1 MSLNEIQKQIYD
13 ELFKIAVA
21 NDYSQASITP
31 HEDGY
36 VLNYR
41 TKDHTLAA
49 LPVFMSTEDGKAV
62 IKHLLFEGRKPT
74 NTSKPVITKIAY
86 NKDDIEAHA
95 KLVVIPNIG
104 GLSASLTIYRHSEQ
118 TPTTLDN
125 FIFVNEVDKTAILE
139 RLKEPKQWLII
150 TSSEENPNKK
160 NLALALLEETYA
172 EKPRVIVSVE
182 RYAECLNPNVIRLE
196 LSDNPQPY
204 GDLINAIEQFAPDLV
219 LIDKLNTSDAVLL
232 ARTLHTSGISV
243 LTTTTDSTFA
253 NTTVIEL
260 SPNNVASIRPDF

>member
-1 MSLNEIQKQIYD
+1 MPLNDIQKQIYD

-49 LPVFMSTEDGKAV
+49 LPVFMSPDDGKAV
-62 IKHLLFEGRKPT
+62 IEHLLFEGRKPT
-74 NTSKPVITKIAY
+74 NTSKPVITKVAY

-95 KLVVIPNIG
+95 KLVVIPNLN
-104 GLSASLTIYRHSEQ
+104 GLSASMTIYRHSKQE
-118 TPTTLDN
+118 PVSLDDFTFLN
-125 FIFVNEVDKTAILE
+125 AADKTTVLE
-139 RLKEPKQWLII
+139 RLKESKQWLIV
-150 TSSEENPNKK
+150 TSGEENPNKK
-160 NLALALLEETYA
+160 AMTLALLEETYA

-196 LSDNPQPY
+196 LDDNPHPY
-204 GDLINAIEQFAPDLV
+204 GELVDVITQFAPDLV
-219 LIDKLNTSDAVLL
+219 FIDKLDTSDAVLL
-232 ARTLHTSGISV
+232 ARTLYTNGISV
-243 LTTTTDSTFA
+243 LTTTTDSSFA
-253 NTTVIEL
+253 NTTMINL
-260 SPNNVASIRPDF
+260 SPNNVASISPDF

>member
-1 MSLNEIQKQIYD
+1 MPLNDIQKQIYD

-21 NDYSQASITP
+21 NDYTQASITP

-49 LPVFMSTEDGKAV
+49 LPVYMSKDDGKA
-62 IKHLLFEGRKPT
+62 IIQHLLFEGRKPV
-74 NTSKPVITKIAY
+74 NPSKPLITKVAY
-86 NKDDIEAHA
+86 AKGDINTHA

-118 TPTTLDN
+118 TPVTLDN
-125 FIFVNEVDKTAILE
+125 FIFINETDKTAILE
-139 RLKEPKQWLII
+139 QLKEHNQWFII
-150 TSSEENPNKK
+150 TSSEENANKK

-172 EKPRVIVSVE
+172 EKPRVIISVE

-196 LSDNPQPY
+196 LDDNPHPY
-204 GDLINAIEQFAPDLV
+204 GELVDIITQFAPDLV
-219 LIDKLNTSDAVLL
+219 FIDKLDTSDAVLL

-253 NTTVIEL
+253 NTTTIEL

>member
-1 MSLNEIQKQIYD
+1 MPLNEIQKQVYD
-13 ELFKIAVA
+13 ELFKITVA
-21 NDYSQASITP
+21 NDYPQASITP

-49 LPVFMSTEDGKAV
+49 LPVYMSKDDGKT
-62 IKHLLFEGRKPT
+62 IIQHLLFEGHKPV
-74 NTSKPVITKIAY
+74 NPSKPLITKVAY
-86 NKDDIEAHA
+86 AKGDINTHA
-95 KLVVIPNIG
+95 KLVVIPNIC

-118 TPTTLDN
+118 TPVTLDN
-125 FIFVNEVDKTAILE
+125 FIFINETDKTAILE
-139 RLKEPKQWLII
+139 QLKEHNQWFII
-150 TSSEENPNKK
+150 TSSEENANKK

-172 EKPRVIVSVE
+172 EKPRVIISVE
-182 RYAECLNPNVIRLE
+182 RYAECLNPTVIRLE
-196 LSDNPQPY
+196 LSDNPHPY
-204 GDLINAIEQFAPDLV
+204 GELVDVITQFAPDLV
-219 LIDKLNTSDAVLL
+219 FIDKLDTSDAVLL

-253 NTTVIEL
+253 NTTTIEL

>member
-1 MSLNEIQKQIYD
+1 MSLTELQKQIYD

-21 NDYSQASITP
+21 NDYPQASITP
-31 HEDGY
+31 HENGY

-49 LPVFMSTEDGKAV
+49 LPVYMSIEDGKA
-62 IKHLLFEGRKPT
+62 IIQHLLFEGRKPT
-74 NTSKPVITKIAY
+74 NTSEPVITKVAY
-86 NKDDIEAHA
+86 NKGDINAHA
-95 KLVVIPNIG
+95 KFVVIPNIG

-118 TPTTLDN
+118 TPVTLDN
-125 FIFVNEVDKTAILE
+125 FIFINETDKTAILE
-139 RLKEPKQWLII
+139 QLKEPNQWLII
-150 TSSEENPNKK
+150 TSGEENANKK
-160 NLALALLEETYA
+160 SLALALLEETYA

-196 LSDNPQPY
+196 LEDQPHPY
-204 GDLINAIEQFAPDLV
+204 GDLVDAIQQFAPDLV
-219 LIDKLNTSDAVLL
+219 FIDKLNTSDAVLL

-253 NTTVIEL
+253 NTTTIEL

>member
-1 MSLNEIQKQIYD
+1 MPLNDIQKQIYD

-49 LPVFMSTEDGKAV
+49 LPVYMSKDDGKA
-62 IKHLLFEGRKPT
+62 IIQHLLFEGRVPV
-74 NTSKPVITKIAY
+74 NPSKPLITKVAY
-86 NKDDIEAHA
+86 AKGDINAHA

-118 TPTTLDN
+118 TPVTLDN
-125 FIFVNEVDKTAILE
+125 FIFLNAADKTTILE
-139 RLKEPKQWLII
+139 RLKEPKQWLIV
-150 TSSEENPNKK
+150 TSSQENPNKK

-196 LSDNPQPY
+196 LDDSPHPY
-204 GDLINAIEQFAPDLV
+204 GELVDVITQFAPDLV
-219 LIDKLNTSDAVLL
+219 FIDKLDTSDAVLL
-232 ARTLHTSGISV
+232 ARTLYANGISV
-243 LTTTTDSTFA
+243 LTTTTDSSFA
-253 NTTVIEL
+253 NTTMINL
-260 SPNNVASIRPDF
+260 SPNNVASIAKNL

>member
-1 MSLNEIQKQIYD
+1 MSLTELQKQIYD
-13 ELFKIAVA
+13 ELFAIAIA
-21 NDYSQASITP
+21 NDYPQASITP
-31 HEDGY
+31 HVDGY

-49 LPVFMSTEDGKAV
+49 LPVYMSTEDGKAV
-62 IKHLLFEGRKPT
+62 IEHLLFEGRKPT
-74 NTSKPVITKIAY
+74 NTSKPVITKVAY
-86 NKDDIEAHA
+86 NKDDIEAHT
-95 KLVVIPNIG
+95 KLVVIPNLN
-104 GLSASLTIYRHSEQ
+104 GLSASMAIYRHSEQ
-118 TPTTLDN
+118 TPATLDD
-125 FIFVNEVDKTAILE
+125 FIFINESDKTAILE
-139 RLKEPKQWLII
+139 QLKEPNQWLII

-196 LSDNPQPY
+196 LSNNPQPY
-204 GDLINAIEQFAPDLV
+204 GDLVNAIEQFAPDLV

-253 NTTVIEL
+253 NTTTIEL

>member
-1 MSLNEIQKQIYD
+1 MPLNELQKQVYD

-21 NDYSQASITP
+21 NDYPQASITP

-62 IKHLLFEGRKPT
+62 IEHLLFEGRKPT
-74 NTSKPVITKIAY
+74 NTSKPVITKVAY
-86 NKDDIEAHA
+86 NKNDIEAHA
-95 KLVVIPNIG
+95 KLVVIPNLS
-104 GLSASLTIYRHSEQ
+104 GLSASMTIYRHSKQE
-118 TPTTLDN
+118 PASLDDFTFLN
-125 FIFVNEVDKTAILE
+125 TADKTTSLK
-139 RLKEPKQWLII
+139 RLKESNQWLIV
-150 TSSEENPNKK
+150 TSGQENPNKK
-160 NLALALLEETYA
+160 AMALALLEETYA

-196 LSDNPQPY
+196 LSDNPHPY
-204 GDLINAIEQFAPDLV
+204 GELVDVITQFAPDLV
-219 LIDKLNTSDAVLL
+219 FIDKLDTSDAVLL
-232 ARTLHTSGISV
+232 ARTLFANGISV

-253 NTTVIEL
+253 NTTTIEL
-260 SPNNVASIRPDF
+260 SPNNVVSIRPDF

>member
-1 MSLNEIQKQIYD
+1 MSLTELQKQIYD
-13 ELFKIAVA
+13 ELFAIAIS
-21 NDYSQASITP
+21 NDYPQASITP
-31 HEDGY
+31 HVDGY

-49 LPVFMSTEDGKAV
+49 LPVYLSKDDGKA
-62 IKHLLFEGRKPT
+62 IIEHLMFEGRVSMNTDKPA
-74 NTSKPVITKIAY
+74 ITKVAY
-86 NKDDIEAHA
+86 TKGNIDAHA
-95 KLVVIPNIG
+95 KLVVIPNIS

-118 TPTTLDN
+118 EPATLDD
-125 FIFVNEVDKTAILE
+125 FIFINEADKTTILE
-139 RLKEPKQWLII
+139 RLKEPKQWLIV
-150 TSSEENPNKK
+150 TSGQENPNKK
-160 NLALALLEETYA
+160 AMALALLEETYA

-196 LSDNPQPY
+196 LEDQPHPY
-204 GDLINAIEQFAPDLV
+204 GELVDVITQFAPDLV
-219 LIDKLNTSDAVLL
+219 FIGKLDTSDAVLL

-253 NTTVIEL
+253 NTTTIEL

>member
-1 MSLNEIQKQIYD
+1 MSLTELQKQIYD
-13 ELFKIAVA
+13 KLFAIAIS
-21 NDYSQASITP
+21 NDYPQASITP
-31 HEDGY
+31 HVDGY

-49 LPVFMSTEDGKAV
+49 LPVYMSKEDGKT
-62 IKHLLFEGRKPT
+62 IIQHLLFEGRKPT
-74 NTSKPVITKIAY
+74 NTSKPVITKVAY

-95 KLVVIPNIG
+95 KLVVIPNLN
-104 GLSASLTIYRHSEQ
+104 GLSASMAIYRHSEQ
-118 TPTTLDN
+118 TPVTLDN
-125 FIFVNEVDKTAILE
+125 FIFLNAADKTTILE
-139 RLKEPKQWLII
+139 RLKEPKQWFII
-150 TSSEENPNKK
+150 TSSEENANKK

-196 LSDNPQPY
+196 LNDNPQPY
-204 GDLINAIEQFAPDLV
+204 GELVNAIEQFAPDLV
-219 LIDKLNTSDAVLL
+219 FIDKLNTSDAVLL

-253 NTTVIEL
+253 NTTTIEL

>member
-1 MSLNEIQKQIYD
+1 MSLTELQKQIYD

-21 NDYSQASITP
+21 NDYPQASITP

-41 TKDHTLAA
+41 TKNHTLAA
-49 LPVFMSTEDGKAV
+49 LPVFMSEADGKAV
-62 IKHLLFEGRKPT
+62 IEHLLFEGRKPM
-74 NTSKPVITKIAY
+74 NTSNPVITKVAY
-86 NKDDIEAHA
+86 DKYDIEAHA
-95 KLVVIPNIG
+95 KLVVIPNLS

-118 TPTTLDN
+118 EPATLDD
-125 FIFVNEVDKTAILE
+125 FIFINEADKTTILE
-139 RLKEPKQWLII
+139 RLKEPKQWLIV
-150 TSSEENPNKK
+150 TSDQENPNKK
-160 NLALALLEETYA
+160 AMALALLEKTYA

-196 LSDNPQPY
+196 LSDNPHPY
-204 GDLINAIEQFAPDLV
+204 GDLVDAIQQFAPDLV

-243 LTTTTDSTFA
+243 LTTTTDSSFT
-253 NTTVIEL
+253 NTTMINL
-260 SPNNVASIRPDF
+260 SPNNVASISPDF

>member
-1 MSLNEIQKQIYD
+1 MSLTELQKQIYD

-21 NDYSQASITP
+21 NDYPQASITP
-31 HEDGY
+31 HENGY

-49 LPVFMSTEDGKAV
+49 LPVYMSTEDGKAV
-62 IKHLLFEGRKPT
+62 IEHLLFEGRKPA

-95 KLVVIPNIG
+95 KLVAIPNIG

-118 TPTTLDN
+118 TPVTLDN
-125 FIFVNEVDKTAILE
+125 FIFINEVDKTTILKQ
-139 RLKEPKQWLII
+139 LKESNQWLIV

-160 NLALALLEETYA
+160 AMALALLEETYT
-172 EKPRVIVSVE
+172 EKPRVVVSVE

-196 LSDNPQPY
+196 LEDQPHPY
-204 GDLINAIEQFAPDLV
+204 GDLVDAIQQFVPDLV
-219 LIDKLNTSDAVLL
+219 LIDKLDTSDAVLL
-232 ARTLHTSGISV
+232 ARTLFTNGISV

-253 NTTVIEL
+253 NTTTIEL

>member
-1 MSLNEIQKQIYD
+1 MPLNEIQKQVYD
-13 ELFKIAVA
+13 GLFKIAVA
-21 NDYSQASITP
+21 NDYPQASITP

-49 LPVFMSTEDGKAV
+49 LPVFMSPDDGKAV
-62 IKHLLFEGRKPT
+62 IEHLLFEGRKPM
-74 NTSKPVITKIAY
+74 NTSTPVITKVNY

-95 KLVVIPNIG
+95 KLVVIPNLN
-104 GLSASLTIYRHSEQ
+104 GLSASMTIYRHSEQ
-118 TPTTLDN
+118 EPASLDDFTFLN
-125 FIFVNEVDKTAILE
+125 AADKTTVLE
-139 RLKEPKQWLII
+139 RLKEPKQWLIV
-150 TSSEENPNKK
+150 TSGEENPNKK
-160 NLALALLEETYA
+160 AMALALLEETYA

-196 LSDNPQPY
+196 LDDNPHPY
-204 GDLINAIEQFAPDLV
+204 GELVDVIAQFAPDLV
-219 LIDKLNTSDAVLL
+219 FIDKLDTSDAVLL
-232 ARTLHTSGISV
+232 ARTLFTNGISV

-253 NTTVIEL
+253 NTTTIEL

>member
-1 MSLNEIQKQIYD
+1 MSLTELQKQIYD
-13 ELFKIAVA
+13 ELFAIAIS
-21 NDYSQASITP
+21 NDYPQASITP
-31 HEDGY
+31 HVDGY

-49 LPVFMSTEDGKAV
+49 LPVYMSKSDGKA
-62 IKHLLFEGRKPT
+62 IIQHLLFEGRVPV
-74 NTSKPVITKIAY
+74 NSSKPLITKVAY
-86 NKDDIEAHA
+86 SKGDTNANA
-95 KLVVIPNIG
+95 KLVVIPNIS

-125 FIFVNEVDKTAILE
+125 FIFINEADKTTILE
-139 RLKEPKQWLII
+139 QLKEPNQWLII
-150 TSSEENPNKK
+150 TSGQENPNKK
-160 NLALALLEETYA
+160 AMALALLEETYT

-196 LSDNPQPY
+196 LEDKPHPY
-204 GDLINAIEQFAPDLV
+204 GELVDVITQFAPDLV
-219 LIDKLNTSDAVLL
+219 FIDKLDTSDAVLL

-253 NTTVIEL
+253 NTTTIEL

>member
-49 LPVFMSTEDGKAV
+49 LPVYMSKDDGKA
-62 IKHLLFEGRKPT
+62 IIQHLLFEGRVPV
-74 NTSKPVITKIAY
+74 NPSKPLIAKVAY
-86 NKDDIEAHA
+86 AKGNINAHA

-118 TPTTLDN
+118 TPTTLDDFTFLN
-125 FIFVNEVDKTAILE
+125 AADKTTILE
-139 RLKEPKQWLII
+139 RLKEPKQWLIV
-150 TSSEENPNKK
+150 TSDQENPNKK
-160 NLALALLEETYA
+160 AMALALLEETYA
-172 EKPRVIVSVE
+172 EKPRVIISVE

-196 LSDNPQPY
+196 LEDQPHPY
-204 GDLINAIEQFAPDLV
+204 GDLIDAIEQFAPDLV
-219 LIDKLNTSDAVLL
+219 FIDKLDTSDAVLL
-232 ARTLHTSGISV
+232 ARTLFTNGISV
-243 LTTTTDSTFA
+243 LATTTDSSFA
-253 NTTVIEL
+253 NTTMINL
-260 SPNNVASIRPDF
+260 SPNNVASISPDF

>member
-1 MSLNEIQKQIYD
+1 MPLNEIQKQLYD
-13 ELFKIAVA
+13 GLFKIAVA
-21 NDYSQASITP
+21 NDYPQASITP

-49 LPVFMSTEDGKAV
+49 LPVFTSKEDGKAV
-62 IKHLLFEGRKPT
+62 IEHLLFEGRKPM
-74 NTSKPVITKIAY
+74 NTSNPVITKVAY

-95 KLVVIPNIG
+95 KVVVIPNLN
-104 GLSASLTIYRHSEQ
+104 GLSASMTIYRHSKQE
-118 TPTTLDN
+118 PASLDDFTFLN
-125 FIFVNEVDKTAILE
+125 AADKTTILE
-139 RLKEPKQWLII
+139 HLKEPNQWFIV
-150 TSSEENPNKK
+150 TSDEENPNKK
-160 NLALALLEETYA
+160 AMALALLEETYA

-196 LSDNPQPY
+196 LNDNPHPY
-204 GDLINAIEQFAPDLV
+204 GELVDVITQFAPDLV
-219 LIDKLNTSDAVLL
+219 LIDKLDTSDAVLL
-232 ARTLHTSGISV
+232 ARTLFTNGISV

-253 NTTVIEL
+253 NTTTIEL

>member
-1 MSLNEIQKQIYD
+1 MSLTELQKQIYD
-13 ELFKIAVA
+13 ELFTIAVA
-21 NDYSQASITP
+21 NDYPQASITP
-31 HEDGY
+31 HVDGY

-49 LPVFMSTEDGKAV
+49 LPVYMSTEDGKA
-62 IKHLLFEGRKPT
+62 IIQHLLFEGRVPV
-74 NTSKPVITKIAY
+74 NPSKPLITKVTY
-86 NKDDIEAHA
+86 SKGDTNAHA

-118 TPTTLDN
+118 TPVTLDK
-125 FIFVNEVDKTAILE
+125 FIFTNETDKIAILGQ
-139 RLKEPKQWLII
+139 LKEPNQWLII
-150 TSSEENPNKK
+150 TSSEENSNKK
-160 NLALALLEETYA
+160 AMALALLEETYA

-196 LSDNPQPY
+196 LSDNPHPY
-204 GDLINAIEQFAPDLV
+204 GELVDVITQFAPDLV

-232 ARTLHTSGISV
+232 ARTLFTNGISV
-243 LTTTTDSTFA
+243 LTTTTDSTFT